1 MFMNKTKKILA
12 MIFVVVLSISMIST
26 TNVSAAKKVK
36 LNKTKATIYVG
47 KTITLKL
54 KNNKKKVKWTTS
66 NKKIATVN
74 KKGKVKGKKAG
85 KVTITAKVGKKKYKC
100 KVTVK
105 KQEVKNE
112 INTVKKNTTYG
123 SISGNITYYYNRYQ
137 GNKAD
142 TGAYVILVPT
152 DGTASNAN
160 LNLYSSSYELEKNHI
175 YIVRADGIG
184 NYKINHVP
192 TGTYKVLMF
201 SSKTST
207 GDWFN
212 VYDDTLSDAPDSYY
226 DSIAQYFYPQYLN
239 MNTAMAFAKSVSYH
253 KYYRTQ
259 ITIYENEETYLSH
272 DFGITYI

>member
-1 MFMNKTKKILA
+1 MNKTKKILA

-47 KTITLKL
+47 KTVTLKL

-105 KQEVKNE
+105 KQKVKNE
-112 INTVKKNTTYG
+112 INTKNTTYG

-175 YIVRADGIG
+175 YIARVDGIG